1 MRRERVR
8 FTSVHCRKKLP
19 LIFSLN
25 YRFSLSPSLPCNFL
39 LFLQCFQRPWKIRI
53 LQKFSLCEEEETRGI
68 NSGLTRVDGNPEES
82 HWRCSHPTYL
92 ACVCVWRAHTESRE
106 PAEETEDLSR
116 RQFGLTDLILL
127 SLLLVSSLPRSSPL
141 SLRQFSSFSFSP
153 ASILSSGENSREAN
167 ALLHSNCRLIFIL
180 TSYFARDFKYFR
192 FENLRTRF
200 SSNGARQNLVNSKC
214 TRVSRMFT
222 RLRADVANSRNVCH

>member
-1 MRRERVR
+1 MLASYV
-8 FTSVHCRKKLP
+8 FSV
-19 LIFSLN
+19 
-25 YRFSLSPSLPCNFL
+25 
-39 LFLQCFQRPWKIRI
+39 
-53 LQKFSLCEEEETRGI
+53 
-68 NSGLTRVDGNPEES
+68 
-82 HWRCSHPTYL
+82 
-92 ACVCVWRAHTESRE
+92 CVCVARAHESRE

-180 TSYFARDFKYFR
+180 TSYFAFKFR

-200 SSNGARQNLVNSKC
+200 SSNGARQNLVNSSARAC
-214 TRVSRMFT
+214 RECSRGCVRTWPTREMYAIKMTFTKTFRMTFRVPRDTTSFTSRGFILLFFSSFLARVNRVYRNT
-222 RLRADVANSRNVCH
+222 KSYSIVFDNRSYPRYYFSVKVERKTIASRDCCIT

>member
-1 MRRERVR
+1 MLASYV
-8 FTSVHCRKKLP
+8 FSV
-19 LIFSLN
+19 
-25 YRFSLSPSLPCNFL
+25 
-39 LFLQCFQRPWKIRI
+39 
-53 LQKFSLCEEEETRGI
+53 
-68 NSGLTRVDGNPEES
+68 
-82 HWRCSHPTYL
+82 
-92 ACVCVWRAHTESRE
+92 CVCVARAHESRE

-192 FENLRTRF
+192 FENLRTR
-200 SSNGARQNLVNSKC
+200 SPSNGARQNLVNSKC

>member
-19 LIFSLN
+19 SIFPPN
-25 YRFSLSPSLPCNFL
+25 YRFSLSPSPCNFL